1 MALRKRTARA
11 TQDEAA
17 ASTTGTSRLLAE
29 AVSAAFSPPL
39 VAAVWLWFALDRVGE
54 AHPRIHTTLFILLG
68 IGAPALYV
76 VWLLR
81 RGQVTDLDVSRR
93 EQRKGPMLVMVAC
106 SSLAWSLLWVMGASR
121 ATLILTGGLT
131 LQSALMLAITLHWK
145 ISQHGAMSA
154 WAGRLGWLLL
164 DTPLALLLVPLVVWS
179 RVRLGRHTL
188 AEAVAGALLGLA
200 MSSAATWLARIT
212 LAV

>member
-1 MALRKRTARA
+1 MTLKKRTARA

-17 ASTTGTSRLLAE
+17 SSTTGMSRLLAE

-39 VAAVWLWFALDRVGE
+39 VAALWLWFALDRVGE
-54 AHPRIHTTLFILLG
+54 AHPRIHTSLFILLAV
-68 IGAPALYV
+68 GAPALYV

-93 EQRKGPMLVMVAC
+93 EQRKRPMLVMAAC
-106 SSLAWSLLWVMGASR
+106 SGVAWLLLWIMGGSD
-121 ATLILTGGLT
+121 ATLILTGALT
-131 LQSALMLAITLHWK
+131 LQSALMLAVTLHWK

-164 DTPLALLLVPLVVWS
+164 GTPLALLVVPLVVWS

-200 MSSAATWLARIT
+200 ISSAAMWLARIT
-212 LAV
+212 LAT